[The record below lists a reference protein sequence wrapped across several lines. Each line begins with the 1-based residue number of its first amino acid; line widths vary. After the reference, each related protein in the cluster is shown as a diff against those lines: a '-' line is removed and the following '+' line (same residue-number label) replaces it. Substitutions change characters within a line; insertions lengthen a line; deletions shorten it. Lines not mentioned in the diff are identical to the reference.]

1 MLLALD
7 DNNHQHAGASVNQ
20 INCLPQSTVQVGVG
34 VCVWRMNGSG
44 STFLYI
50 VGHAL
55 ISQRIHAVLF
65 SVFLRLTA
73 VKKLVQFVLKSQ
85 LLEKPFAIS
94 LAYTNFTKM

>member
-1 MLLALD
+1 MD
-7 DNNHQHAGASVNQ
+7 
-20 INCLPQSTVQVGVG
+20 QVVL
-34 VCVWRMNGSG
+34 
-44 STFLYI
+44 FFI
-50 VGHAL
+50 VGLAL
-55 ISQRIHAVLF
+55 ISQICRIILLIHAVLF